1 MNRAARDAAAAG
13 FPYAHIGADDIG
25 FRPILDRIIARRD
38 EAPEMAGSIHIPES
52 AQKSTEMKA
61 QTGVVLAVG
70 PGANC
75 EVPAER
81 YHLGPADVMTD
92 LGTLQHKA
100 LDFGNGPHWSMD
112 VLPGDRIAFSRYT
125 GGDVPGHPGCIILRE
140 TDVLAVLEGEFTPSI
155 TADPKPGRYVGI
167 DKSVR

>member
-1 MNRAARDAAAAG
+1 MTYSDAVESVYS
-13 FPYAHIGADDIG
+13 PESRLT

-38 EAPEMAGSIHIPES
+38 EAPEMAGSIHIPEA

-70 PGANC
+70 SGLKPEGSPIG
-75 EVPAER
+75 V
-81 YHLGPADVMTD
+81 DV
-92 LGTLQHKA
+92 
-100 LDFGNGPHWSMD
+100 S
-112 VLPGDRIAFSRYT
+112 PGDRIAFSRYT

-155 TADPKPGRYVGI
+155 TAGPKPGRYVGI
-167 DKSVR
+167 DKSIR

>member
-1 MNRAARDAAAAG
+1 MNTVQIRHPEG
-13 FPYAHIGADDIG
+13 NVETIHINTTRC
-25 FRPILDRIIARRD
+25 RPILDRIIARRD
-38 EAPEMAGSIHIPES
+38 EAPEMAGSIHIPEA

-70 PGANC
+70 PGLKFI
-75 EVPAER
+75 PKKP
-81 YHLGPADVMTD
+81 LTFDVGD
-92 LGTLQHKA
+92 GTKA
-100 LDFGNGPHWSMD
+100 QVSYFVDPPD
-112 VLPGDRIAFSRYT
+112 VSPGDRIAFSRYT